1 MDKEISLEK
10 YLVELRRIREHR
22 TKGAE
27 KEIRVIYKALLRDL
41 QAHIGKYY
49 SKYGEDDKLSYEIL
63 YRKGKFARFLE
74 EVERKLNDISPKT
87 KKIIRQ
93 TVEETY
99 KNSYEGMVKAVAES
113 ADSRELQEAAQK
125 LGSLDGDTVK
135 RMVDNP
141 ISGLTL
147 KDTLEKNRKDIIY
160 DIKRNIG
167 VGLMNGDRYTTM
179 SRRIADSLDGD
190 YKKAVRIVRTE
201 TKRTGEGG
209 TYDFYARID
218 KKLQDGGTGQR
229 IQKTWHTAQDQKVRP
244 GRGISKKPSGKANH
258 QKMDGQKLLID
269 EKFDLGR
276 GVKTLCPGNSGD
288 AANDINCR
296 CWLSYSFITVENPE
310 ESGTIK
316 AQENPVQKVDLSPN
330 EEYAINQYIGSK
342 SYALNEK
349 MRKGYQLDKD
359 EQDMVKYLVSALQKM
374 PVYKGIVKRSV
385 SITAMSVEER
395 KRFEELHQV
404 RKMVT
409 YEAFTSTSTG
419 VYDPSFEYQF
429 VITSKSG
436 RDIRTYNEHEME
448 ILFPPDTTFCI
459 LKREGN
465 TIYMKE
471 V

>member
-1 MDKEISLEK
+1 M
-10 YLVELRRIREHR
+10 
-22 TKGAE
+22 
-27 KEIRVIYKALLRDL
+27 
-41 QAHIGKYY
+41 
-49 SKYGEDDKLSYEIL
+49 
-63 YRKGKFARFLE
+63 
-74 EVERKLNDISPKT
+74 
-87 KKIIRQ
+87 
-93 TVEETY
+93 
-99 KNSYEGMVKAVAES
+99 
-113 ADSRELQEAAQK
+113 
-125 LGSLDGDTVK
+125 
-135 RMVDNP
+135 
-141 ISGLTL
+141 
-147 KDTLEKNRKDIIY
+147 
-160 DIKRNIG
+160 
-167 VGLMNGDRYTTM
+167 
-179 SRRIADSLDGD
+179 
-190 YKKAVRIVRTE
+190 
-201 TKRTGEGG
+201 
-209 TYDFYARID
+209 
-218 KKLQDGGTGQR
+218 
-229 IQKTWHTAQDQKVRP
+229 
-244 GRGISKKPSGKANH
+244 
-258 QKMDGQKLLID
+258 
-269 EKFDLGR
+269 
-276 GVKTLCPGNSGD
+276 
-288 AANDINCR
+288 
-296 CWLSYSFITVENPE
+296 
-310 ESGTIK
+310 
-316 AQENPVQKVDLSPN
+316 QKVDLSPN